1 MTRTARVRLDELLLA
16 RGLVPSRSAARG
28 LIMAGQVLVEEEVSD
43 KAGTPVPL
51 DADVRLRSRPRF
63 VSRGGDKLAHALDA
77 FGLEVTGAYALD
89 VGASTGGFVD
99 CLLQGGADRVIA
111 LDVGRGQLH
120 SRLSNDPRVCPLDR
134 INARYL
140 TPDRLPYV
148 PDVLTMD
155 VSFISVTKVLP
166 AVVSCMAPVFSGLV
180 LIKPQ
185 FEAGPH
191 LVGRGGIVR
200 DPAVHHGVLLES
212 ARFVVDG
219 LDAQLRGICRS
230 ALLGADGNA
239 EFFLHLGR
247 GGERGAGLDTLER
260 LVDGLLAEEGIDEV
274 MDAVE
279 ADT

>member
-43 KAGTPVPL
+43 KAGAQVL
-51 DADVRLRSRPRF
+51 RDADVRLRSKPRF
-63 VSRGGDKLAHALDA
+63 VSRGGDKLVHALDT
-77 FGLEVTGAYALD
+77 FGLEVTGACALD

-99 CLLQGGADRVIA
+99 CLLQSGAVRVIA

-120 SRLSNDPRVCPLDR
+120 NRLSNDPRVHPLDR
-134 INARYL
+134 TNARYL
-140 TPDRLPYV
+140 TPNRLPYV

-166 AVVSCMAPVFSGLV
+166 AVVSCMAPVFTGLV

-185 FEAGPH
+185 FEAGPD
-191 LVGRGGIVR
+191 LVGSGGVVR
-200 DPAVHHGVLLES
+200 DHAVHRGVLLET
-212 ARFVVDG
+212 ARFVISE
-219 LDAQLRGICRS
+219 LDAQLLGICRS